1 MSRFFWT
8 IVLLL
13 LLLANALLFG
23 VQKGWLG
30 QVWSEGREPE
40 RIKKE
45 LATERFKLVAP
56 IIQAESKPDNTATT
70 TTTTPSEAVVTPE
83 APSSNNAPSE
93 KDHHSTDNKPAET
106 PVAADHPE
114 NTNKPESTPAPASAN
129 VPASIVPPLPPTSA
143 TTAVNTATPPTPP
156 SKPANLCLQTTTLS
170 VEDSNALKA
179 AIKSLN
185 LKTDSHDAS
194 EPTSWIVH
202 IPSQRSQQ
210 DVDARVEE
218 LKKAGVKDYFVMQD
232 GGPMRMAISLG
243 VFKVEESAR
252 SFQQGLVK
260 QGVTQATLT
269 PRMVNKVQLKFSEVN
284 EADAAKLREAFKTAV
299 HSAGPGKPNPEL
311 KDCGTTTASKP

>member
-1 MSRFFWT
+1 MSRFSWT
-8 IVLLL
+8 LVLLL
-13 LLLANALLFG
+13 LVLANALLFG

-30 QVWSEGREPE
+30 QVWTEGREPE
-40 RIKKE
+40 RMKKE
-45 LATERFKLVAP
+45 LAADRFKLIAP
-56 IIQAESKPDNTATT
+56 VNQTDSKAESTTAATT
-70 TTTTPSEAVVTPE
+70 PTTSETAVTPE
-83 APSSNNAPSE
+83 AKSTSNEPSE
-93 KDHHSTDNKPAET
+93 KDNHSTDYKAAE
-106 PVAADHPE
+106 PPLAANHTE
-114 NTNKPESTPAPASAN
+114 NTNKSETTPAPAPVN
-129 VPASIVPPLPPTSA
+129 VPANIVPPPPA
-143 TTAVNTATPPTPP
+143 TTGATAANTATPPATA
-156 SKPANLCLQTTTLS
+156 SKPATVCLQTTTLS

-194 EPTSWIVH
+194 EPSSWIVH
-202 IPSQRSQQ
+202 IPSQRSQEE
-210 DVDARVEE
+210 VDARVEE

-232 GGPMRMAISLG
+232 SGPMRMAISLG

-299 HSAGPGKPNPEL
+299 HSAGPGKPNPEI